1 MRRSAFFAVLILG
14 LAACAAEEEP
24 VANRFARQ
32 EAEIENKARALEA
45 QVENEVRATEARLDS
60 EASAFL
66 NATRAEGNQ
75 AAAPAKSLDSNQAR

>member
-1 MRRSAFFAVLILG
+1 MRWSPLLLLLAFG
-14 LAACAAEEEP
+14 LTACAAEEEP

-45 QVENEVRATEARLDS
+45 QVENEVRATEARLDN

-66 NATRAEGNQ
+66 NATRAEANQ
-75 AAAPAKSLDSNQAR
+75 AAAEADAVDSNLAR